1 MTEEGCEMKQ
11 FKFFLV
17 VLLLVAWAVPTQAD
31 VSSERRFLICQ
42 AGSVTTADD
51 AKPYIEGFGEY
62 LAKKLGWGADTYEVR
77 FETGNCLKTL
87 ETWKPAYATISL
99 GDFLAAEIR
108 LGLKP
113 LVLAKAGGKITTR
126 YRLLVKK
133 GTFPSLDSLKGKIL
147 TGNMVGDAA
156 FLSRVVFK
164 GALDAAVHFVLKQ
177 KKRPLKAIRKVA
189 RGKADAVLVDAL
201 QFDSLQALAVFQKL
215 EVIFTSE
222 PIPNLGLVHVEGA
235 AKVTDV
241 AVFKDALISMC
252 SDPEGS
258 EICKTFALEGFI
270 DAKAGALQ
278 GVRTLYGVGR

>member
-1 MTEEGCEMKQ
+1 MKQ
-11 FKFFLV
+11 QLQVLV
-17 VLLLVAWAVPTQAD
+17 VLLLVAWAAPVHAE

-42 AGSVTTADD
+42 AGGVTTADD
-51 AKPYIEGFGEY
+51 AKPYIEGFGKY
-62 LAKKLGWGADTYEVR
+62 LAKKLGWDADTYEVR
-77 FETGNCLKTL
+77 FETVNCLKTL
-87 ETWKPAYATISL
+87 ETWKPAYATIPL
-99 GDFLAAEIR
+99 GDFLAAEAR

-113 LVLAKAGGKITTR
+113 LVLAKVSGKTSTR

-133 GTFPSLDSLKGKIL
+133 GTYADLDALKGKIL

-156 FLSRVVFK
+156 FLSRVIFK
-164 GALDAAVHFVLKQ
+164 GALDAAAHFVLKQ

-189 RGKADAVLVDAL
+189 RGKADAALVDAL

-222 PIPNLGLVHVEGA
+222 PIPNLGLVHIEGA
-235 AKVTDV
+235 AKGADV
-241 AVFKDALISMC
+241 ATFKDALIAMC

-258 EICKTFALEGFI
+258 EICKTFSLEGFI

-278 GVRTLYGVGR
+278 EVRNLYRGP

>member
-1 MTEEGCEMKQ
+1 MMRQ
-11 FKFFLV
+11 QVRVLV
-17 VLLLVAWAVPTQAD
+17 VVLMVAWAASARAD

-42 AGSVTTADD
+42 AGSVATADD
-51 AKPYIEGFGEY
+51 AKPYVDGFGKY
-62 LAKKLGWGADTYEVR
+62 LAKKLGWGADTWEVR
-77 FETGNCLKTL
+77 FETGNCLGTL
-87 ETWKPAYATISL
+87 ETWKPAYATIPL
-99 GDFLAAEIR
+99 GDFLAAETR

-113 LVLAKAGGKITTR
+113 LVLAKVRGKITTR

-133 GTFPSLDSLKGKIL
+133 GTCAGLDALKGKIL

-164 GALDAAVHFVLKQ
+164 GALDAAAHFVLKQ

-189 RGKADAVLVDAL
+189 RGKADAALVDAL
-201 QFDSLQALAVFQKL
+201 QFDSLQALAVFRKL

-235 AKVTDV
+235 AKATDV
-241 AVFKDALISMC
+241 AVFKDALIAMC
-252 SDPEGS
+252 RDPEGG

-270 DAKAGALQ
+270 DAKAGALE
-278 GVRTLYGVGR
+278 GVRTLYGAGR